1 VKVNFRAWTSDMKG
15 FQNFTL
21 DSEPE
26 LEDRL
31 VVSFAKSISQQ
42 FPGTA
47 FEIIKVGKK
56 RYNVIPHST
65 ASA

>member
-1 VKVNFRAWTSDMKG
+1 MKVNFRVWTSDMRG

-26 LEDRL
+26 LEEHMVL
-31 VVSFAKSISQQ
+31 SFARSLGDQ
-42 FPGTA
+42 FPGNT

-56 RYNVIPHST
+56 RYNVIPHTT

>member
-1 VKVNFRAWTSDMKG
+1 VKVSFRVWTSDMKG

-31 VVSFAKSISQQ
+31 VVSFAKSISEQ
-42 FPGTA
+42 FPGNS